1 MGENSQRGKGT
12 WVRLLLGLAAF
23 AALCAFARPAEI
35 GRRLLQANPA
45 WIGASFGLL
54 LLVMVIRAW
63 RWWWLLRDFGMR
75 VPYGVL
81 LEMVLTSNYFNLF
94 FPGGLGGDAYRAY
107 GLFRHSSQALRP
119 VATVVIERVTGMYA
133 LFLTGTT
140 AAWLMRHQLPVPW
153 EPLVAAGL
161 GLMGGAAGGLLVLLH
176 ADKLSGRIRLP
187 AVVARRVTPEKQ
199 AALFAA
205 LSDLRSRPWAFVR
218 AAGIGVILQLAVLTT
233 YYAMSLALHGDI
245 PPAVFYGIF
254 PVIELASLI
263 PITINGWGL
272 REGLMVWFL
281 TQAEALPS
289 FAMGLAVVNRLMSLA
304 MGALGGAIW
313 LARRRFPMRAAA
325 PTDRQI

>member
-1 MGENSQRGKGT
+1 MEGQPQRGRGT

-23 AALCAFARPAEI
+23 AALCAFAHPAEI
-35 GRRLLQANPA
+35 GRLLLAGSPA
-45 WIGASFGLL
+45 WIGAAFGLL

-63 RWWWLLRDFGMR
+63 RWWWLLRDFGLP
-75 VPYGVL
+75 VSYGVL

-107 GLFRHSSQALRP
+107 GLFRHSAQALRP
-119 VATVVIERVTGMYA
+119 VATVIIERFTGIFA

-140 AAWLMRHQLPVPW
+140 AAWLMRHRLPVPW

-161 GLMGGAAGGLLVLLH
+161 GLMGAAAGGLLLLLH
-176 ADKLSGRIRLP
+176 ADKLGGRIRLP
-187 AVVARRVTPEKQ
+187 AAIAKRVPPEKQ
-199 AALFAA
+199 AAVFAV
-205 LSDLRSRPWAFVR
+205 LGDLRSRPWAFAR

-233 YYAMSLALHGDI
+233 YYAMSLALHGAVE
-245 PPAVFYGIF
+245 PAVFYGIF

-281 TQAEALPS
+281 KQAEVLPS
-289 FAMGLAVVNRLMSLA
+289 FSMGLAVLNRLLALA

-313 LARRRFPMRAAA
+313 LARRRFPRPAE
-325 PTDRQI
+325 RRL

>member
-1 MGENSQRGKGT
+1 MGENPQRGRGT
-12 WVRLLLGLAAF
+12 WVRLFLGLAAF
-23 AALCAFARPAEI
+23 AVLCAFARPAEI
-35 GRRLLQANPA
+35 GRLLQAGNPA
-45 WIGASFGLL
+45 WIGAAFGLL
-54 LLVMVIRAW
+54 LMVMAIRAW

-75 VPYGVL
+75 VSYAVL

-119 VATVVIERVTGMYA
+119 VATVIIERFTGIFA

-161 GLMGGAAGGLLVLLH
+161 ALMAAAAGGLVLLLH
-176 ADKLSGRIRLP
+176 ADKVDGRICLP
-187 AVVARRVTPEKQ
+187 AAVARRVPPEKQ
-199 AALFAA
+199 AALFTV
-205 LSDLRSRPWAFVR
+205 LGDLRRRPWAFVR

-233 YYAMSLALHGDI
+233 YYAMSLALHGAVK
-245 PPAVFYGIF
+245 PAIFYGIF

-281 TQAEALPS
+281 KQAEVLPS
-289 FAMGLAVVNRLMSLA
+289 FAMGLAVVNRLLSLA

-313 LARRRFPMRAAA
+313 LARRRFPRPAAA
-325 PTDRQI
+325 PADRQW

>member
-1 MGENSQRGKGT
+1 MQENPQRRRGT
-12 WVRLLLGLAAF
+12 GIRLLLGLAAF
-23 AALCAFARPAEI
+23 AVLCAFARPAEI
-35 GRRLLQANPA
+35 GRLLIHENPA

-107 GLFRHSSQALRP
+107 GLFRHSAQALRP
-119 VATVVIERVTGMYA
+119 VATVIIERFTGIFA

-140 AAWLMRHQLPVPW
+140 AAWLMRNQLPVPW
-153 EPLVAAGL
+153 GPLVAAGV
-161 GLMGGAAGGLLVLLH
+161 GLMGAAAGGLVLLLH
-176 ADKLSGRIRLP
+176 VDKISGRIRLP
-187 AVVARRVTPEKQ
+187 AVVAKRVPPEKQ
-199 AALFAA
+199 AMLFAA
-205 LSDLRSRPWAFVR
+205 LGDLRSRPWAFVR

-233 YYAMSLALHGDI
+233 YYAMSLALHGNVK
-245 PPAVFYGIF
+245 PAIFYGIF

-281 TQAEALPS
+281 KQAEVLPS
-289 FAMGLAVVNRLMSLA
+289 FAMGLAVVNRLLSLA

-313 LARRRFPMRAAA
+313 LARRRFPRPAAA
-325 PTDRQI
+325 PAE

>member
-1 MGENSQRGKGT
+1 MAGQPKRKQGA
-12 WVRLLLGLAAF
+12 WIRLLLGLAAF
-23 AALCAFARPAEI
+23 AVLCAFARPAEI
-35 GRRLLQANPA
+35 GRLLLQENPA

-119 VATVVIERVTGMYA
+119 VATVIVERFTGIFA

-140 AAWLMRHQLPVPW
+140 AAWLMRYRLPVSW

-161 GLMGGAAGGLLVLLH
+161 GLMGAAAGGLVLLLH
-176 ADKLSGRIRLP
+176 ADKLKGRIRLP

-205 LSDLRSRPWAFVR
+205 LSDLRGRPWAFVR
-218 AAGIGVILQLAVLTT
+218 AAEIGVILQLAVLTT

-289 FAMGLAVVNRLMSLA
+289 FAMGLAVVNRLLSLA

-313 LARRRFPMRAAA
+313 LARRRFPRPAA
-325 PTDRQI
+325 PPTGRQL